1 MEASIYTP
9 TALPIGHVLTTPPAR
24 GDRLMPRDLQ
34 SWNPLNC
41 LVCVI
46 DEPDAAA
53 LAAEDLR
60 EAGFA
65 DTDVR
70 LADPREV
77 VAIDDAWR
85 SRGLLARIAAS
96 IRTLGDE
103 AIVAAAY
110 LAEARRGHHA
120 LIVYAPG
127 SEGTRCAWAI
137 VARHRAHTIHYYGRW
152 AIRGMADEGTV
163 APLPEEPPTRDAS
176 MPRSTVNMRSTPE
189 SAPSTRARPFPHA
202 GGNGT

>member
-9 TALPIGHVLTTPPAR
+9 TALPTGHVLTTPPAR
-24 GDRLMPRDLQ
+24 DDRLMPRDLQ

-46 DEPDAAA
+46 DDPAAA
-53 LAAEDLR
+53 ARAA
-60 EAGFA
+60 A
-65 DTDVR
+65 DVR

-85 SRGLLARIAAS
+85 SRGLLSRIAAS

-103 AIVAAAY
+103 GIVASAY

-127 SEGTRCAWAI
+127 SERTRRADDRGPPPGAHHSLLR
-137 VARHRAHTIHYYGRW
+137 ALGHPRHGR
-152 AIRGMADEGTV
+152 
-163 APLPEEPPTRDAS
+163 
-176 MPRSTVNMRSTPE
+176 
-189 SAPSTRARPFPHA
+189 
-202 GGNGT
+202 

>member
-1 MEASIYTP
+1 MEASIYPP
-9 TALPIGHVLTTPPAR
+9 TALPIGHVLTTSPAR
-24 GDRLMPRDLQ
+24 GDRLMPRDFH

-46 DEPDAAA
+46 DEPAAA
-53 LAAEDLR
+53 ARAVEDLR

-65 DTDVR
+65 GADVR

-103 AIVAAAY
+103 GIVASAY

-127 SEGTRCAWAI
+127 GERTRRAWTI

-163 APLPEEPPTRDAS
+163 APLPMEQPMRDAA
-176 MPRSTVNMRSTPE
+176 MPRPTANMKPRAE
-189 SAPSTRARPFPHA
+189 SAPGTQARPLPLA
-202 GGNGT
+202 GNGA

>member
-1 MEASIYTP
+1 MEASIYPP
-9 TALPIGHVLTTPPAR
+9 TTTPIGHVLTTPPVR
-24 GDRLMPRDLQ
+24 GDRLMPRNLH

-46 DEPDAAA
+46 DEPAAA
-53 LAAEDLR
+53 AQASADLR

-65 DTDVR
+65 GGDVR
-70 LADPREV
+70 LADPCEV

-103 AIVAAAY
+103 GIVASAY

-127 SEGTRCAWAI
+127 SERTRRARTI
-137 VARHRAHTIHYYGRW
+137 VAHYRAHTNHYYGHW
-152 AIRGMADEGTV
+152 AIRGMAAEGTV
-163 APLPEEPPTRDAS
+163 APLPEEQPAS
-176 MPRSTVNMRSTPE
+176 G
-189 SAPSTRARPFPHA
+189 HA
-202 GGNGT
+202 LA

>member
-1 MEASIYTP
+1 MEASIYPP
-9 TALPIGHVLTTPPAR
+9 TALPIGHLLKTTTAR
-24 GDRLMPRDLQ
+24 GDRLMPRNLH

-53 LAAEDLR
+53 RAAADLR

-65 DTDVR
+65 GADVR

-85 SRGLLARIAAS
+85 SRGLLVRVAAS
-96 IRTLGDE
+96 IRTLGD
-103 AIVAAAY
+103 AGIVAAEY
-110 LAEARRGHHA
+110 LIEARRGHHA

-127 SEGTRCAWAI
+127 GEGTRRAWRI

-152 AIRGMADEGTV
+152 AIRGMADEGAV
-163 APLPEEPPTRDAS
+163 APPPKEQPRRDAS
-176 MPRSTVNMRSTPE
+176 MPRPRVNIRPGAE
-189 SAPSTRARPFPHA
+189 SAPGTQARPLHLA
-202 GGNGT
+202 GNGA

>member
-1 MEASIYTP
+1 MEASIYPP
-9 TALPIGHVLTTPPAR
+9 TALPIGYVLTAPPAR
-24 GDRLMPRDLQ
+24 GDRLMPRNLQ

-53 LAAEDLR
+53 RAVADLR

-65 DTDVR
+65 AADVR
-70 LADPREV
+70 LADPLEV
-77 VAIDDAWR
+77 VAIDDAWH
-85 SRGLLARIAAS
+85 SRGLLARMAAS

-103 AIVAAAY
+103 GIVAAEY
-110 LAEARRGHHA
+110 LTEARRGHHA

-127 SEGTRCAWAI
+127 GERTRRAWTI
-137 VARHRAHTIHYYGRW
+137 VARRGAHTIHYYGRW

-163 APLPEEPPTRDAS
+163 APPPEEQPRRDAS
-176 MPRSTVNMRSTPE
+176 MPRATANIRPRAE
-189 SAPSTRARPFPHA
+189 SVPGARARHIPLA
-202 GGNGT
+202 GNGA